1 MKRSWQLLQERV
13 GGRHAV
19 SLPIFMG
26 SIPFWVFGL
35 VFNETFAFESPVNAL
50 LIFGIALLGQLSMGF
65 VLLLAHFTVARNR
78 KTQQVSLIVM
88 GVVWALAG
96 TARILTVV
104 LALSVLGLP
113 DTIPLGTRI
122 VVGSLMAVAGF
133 GLASYGMDALD
144 RFRNERAL
152 ILADLIESEEQLAAH
167 RATVETLKSALIQ
180 QVDSRLKESQAY
192 SSMNLDR
199 LEKALTNRADA
210 KPELD
215 KLRLL
220 SEKTW
225 QTISQELWE
234 QAPNVAPKIRTSELL
249 TLFARSGPY
258 RIPFFVVVS
267 FFLYALIY
275 SRVFDPIPGAVMTLA
290 WLGASVTV
298 SLGLNWVLARLPRFV
313 NLALGVSLVGMMLSS
328 LPLLMV
334 TSRSGFGPEEQERV
348 IALHALTMLVMM
360 VLALFPTLA
369 RAGRQILDNL
379 HLHIDRAT
387 IEKLHIE
394 SQLTV
399 ASKKLASRLH
409 GNIRGNFLASVLRL
423 QKHIEADDIKGA
435 REAIE
440 HLRGLLSEAIEWD
453 PDQTTGAEQEQ
464 LSQFLTNWSA
474 LVDISLDKPIEAIPA
489 EFLPV
494 VHTVLVDAVTNAVRH
509 GSADWIRI
517 TFTLEGDDGVLSIL
531 NNGREN
537 QTTRVGLGTLNLNQI
552 AGDQWS
558 RFTND
563 QGMTQLVVR
572 LERQRLASLTNRL

>member
-13 GGRHAV
+13 GGRHAI
-19 SLPIFMG
+19 SLPIFIA
-26 SIPFWVFGL
+26 STPFWVLGL
-35 VFNETFAFESPVNAL
+35 VFNENFAYESPVNAL
-50 LIFGIALLGQLSMGF
+50 LLLGIALLGQLSMGF
-65 VLLLAHFTVARNR
+65 ILLLAHFTVARNR

-96 TARILTVV
+96 TARIVTAV
-104 LALSVLGLP
+104 LALGALGLP

-122 VVGSLMAVAGF
+122 VVSSLIAVAGF

-180 QVDSRLKESQAY
+180 QVDSRLKESQTY
-192 SSMNLDR
+192 SSLNLDR
-199 LEKALTNRADA
+199 LEKALANRTDA
-210 KPELD
+210 KPELNE
-215 KLRLL
+215 LRLL

-234 QAPNVAPKIRTSELL
+234 KAPTVSPKIRTSELL

-258 RIPFFVVVS
+258 RVPFFVVVS
-267 FFLYALIY
+267 FFLYVLIY
-275 SRVFDPIPGAVMTLA
+275 SRAFDPIPGAVITLA
-290 WLGASVTV
+290 WLGASVIV
-298 SLGLNWVLARLPRFV
+298 LFGVNWVLARLTRFV
-313 NLALGVSLVGMMLSS
+313 NLAFGISLVGVMLSS

-334 TSRSGFGPEEQERV
+334 TNRGGFGAAEPVRV
-348 IALHALTMLVMM
+348 IALHALTTLVMM
-360 VLALFPTLA
+360 GLALFPTIA

-379 HLHIDRAT
+379 HHHIDHAT

-409 GNIRGNFLASVLRL
+409 GDVRGNFLASVLRL
-423 QKHIEADDIKGA
+423 QKHIEADDIESA
-435 REAIE
+435 RETIE
-440 HLRGLLSEAIEWD
+440 LLRGMLSKTIEWN
-453 PDQTTGAEQEQ
+453 PEQTTGAEQEQ

-474 LVDISLDKPIEAIPA
+474 LVDISFDKPIDTISE

-494 VHTVLVDAVTNAVRH
+494 VHTIVVDAVTNAVRH

-517 TFTLEGDDGVLSIL
+517 TFTLEGDDGVLSII

-572 LERQRLASLTNRL
+572 LERQRLSSLTNRF